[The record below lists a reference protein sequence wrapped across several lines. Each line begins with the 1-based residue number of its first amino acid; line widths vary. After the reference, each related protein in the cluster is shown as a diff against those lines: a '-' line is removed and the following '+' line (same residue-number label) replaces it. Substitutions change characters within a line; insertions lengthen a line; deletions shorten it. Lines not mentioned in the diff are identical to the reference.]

1 MSSAE
6 GLSHFIFV
14 ENQHTRMAV
23 GLHLLPRRGAH
34 SSVVEEEPSMPHTY
48 NVEEPVVHAD
58 GNDRTWS
65 APPQLASDMQ
75 EENVDDDDVPMPT
88 MCEVQVGRSAQL
100 PAKGLEN
107 EKVCTVVPAAVVV
120 ARSLPPC
127 SSIFPPASVMV
138 LYFIVLAF
146 IALSMVSSGPRR
158 IPMIM

>member
-1 MSSAE
+1 M
-6 GLSHFIFV
+6 V
-14 ENQHTRMAV
+14 E
-23 GLHLLPRRGAH
+23 
-34 SSVVEEEPSMPHTY
+34 VEEDEPSMPHTY
-48 NVEEPVVHAD
+48 DVKEPVVHAD
-58 GNDRTWS
+58 GNDCTWS

-75 EENVDDDDVPMPT
+75 EENVDDDDVPKLASDMQEENVDDGDVPMPT
-88 MCEVQVGRSAQL
+88 ICEVQVGRSAQL

>member
-1 MSSAE
+1 MQE
-6 GLSHFIFV
+6 
-14 ENQHTRMAV
+14 ENV
-23 GLHLLPRRGAH
+23 
-34 SSVVEEEPSMPHTY
+34 
-48 NVEEPVVHAD
+48 ND
-58 GNDRTWS
+58 GDV
-65 APPQLASDMQ
+65 PKLASDMQ

-100 PAKGLEN
+100 PAKGLED
-107 EKVCTVVPAAVVV
+107 EQVCTVVPAAVVV

-127 SSIFPPASVMV
+127 RSIFPPASVMV